1 MSEEMKREESESRP
15 RPIRP
20 MRGGR
25 GMPVPKGAI
34 KKGTL
39 PRLIKTVF
47 KYYKWQLIVALIC
60 IVINST
66 GFVGIF
72 TNAHR
77 RRNSRG
83 R

>member
-1 MSEEMKREESESRP
+1 MSEEMKRQESESKP
-15 RPIRP
+15 RPVRP

-47 KYYKWQLIVALIC
+47 KNYKWQLLIVVVC
-60 IVINST
+60 IFIN
-66 GFVGIF
+66 
-72 TNAHR
+72 
-77 RRNSRG
+77 
-83 R
+83 